1 MIIKGKK
8 ALVLV
13 LLVGS
18 VAGFLLGLL
27 IGWVLWPVQYY
38 DTDIVDLRSEHK
50 DDYVVMVGAAYVL
63 DRDLEQAQVRLDR
76 LEVSDVARFVADL
89 TERYMANG
97 ADVADV
103 SPLVA
108 LAQALGVSNQ
118 DMLAYIATP
127 TPTVTPTPTPTP
139 SSTPSPTST
148 PTVTLT
154 PTATSTP
161 APPTPTLV
169 PPSATP
175 EPPSPT
181 PSPVPPTETP
191 TPPIDFRIANQRILT
206 VYENGGCEGNRLL
219 TVLVVDKDAHP
230 LDGVVMDVAWSGGSN
245 QIISGAKEPGLV
257 EFEMH
262 GAYQIQVVGDIS
274 GRTYSGQATRWLD
287 SQEPSTQDLI
297 AGEYCLDERDCAQK
311 RQQNLLCPGH
321 YSYEV
326 VFQRQ
331 W

>member
-8 ALVLV
+8 ALVV
-13 LLVGS
+13 IILLGS
-18 VAGFLLGLL
+18 IAGFLVGLL

-38 DTDIVDLRSEHK
+38 DTDVVDLKPEHR

-63 DRDLEQAQVRLDR
+63 DRDLEQAQARLDR
-76 LEVSDVARFVADL
+76 LEVPDVARFVADL

-103 SPLVA
+103 YPLVA
-108 LAQALGVSNQ
+108 LAQALGVSNE

-127 TPTVTPTPTPTP
+127 TPTVTPTRTPIP

-148 PTVTLT
+148 PTVALI

-161 APPTPTLV
+161 IPPPPTPV
-169 PPSATP
+169 PPSDTP

-181 PSPVPPTETP
+181 PSPPPPTETP
-191 TPPIDFRIANQRILT
+191 TPGLDFGVAVQRILT
-206 VYENGGCEGNRLL
+206 IHENGGCGGNRIL
-219 TVLVVDKDAHP
+219 TVLVVDKEAQP
-230 LDGVVMDVAWSGGSN
+230 LDGVVMDVSWSGGSN
-245 QIISGAKEPGLV
+245 QIISGAKESGLV

-262 GAYQIQVVGDIS
+262 GAYQVQVVGDIS
-274 GRTYSGQATRWLD
+274 GREYTGQTTRWLD
-287 SQEPSTQDLI
+287 SQDPPTQDLI
-297 AGEYCLDERDCAQK
+297 AGEYCRDEQDCDQK